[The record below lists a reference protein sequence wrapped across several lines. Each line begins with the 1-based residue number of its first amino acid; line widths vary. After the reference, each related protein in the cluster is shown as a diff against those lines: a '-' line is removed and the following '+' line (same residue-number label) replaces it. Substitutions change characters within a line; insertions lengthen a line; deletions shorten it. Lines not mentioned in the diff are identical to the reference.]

1 MGLITVAR
9 MGIAENLVRLRTA
22 ANLSQTALAK
32 KAKVSQQLISQL
44 ERGENTTTKNLPA
57 IAGALGVPVS
67 SIDPSY
73 HTPAVQ
79 ARMVRVEGFV
89 QAGEWEETWTWP
101 EDDQYEVPVPM
112 DPELIGY
119 RLHAA
124 ETRGPS
130 MNRRYPEK
138 TVVIF
143 TDAIETGEDVVPGY
157 RYVIER
163 ERADGLKEATV
174 KLLWTDE
181 SGRFWLLPES
191 NDPRFQEPIAIDA
204 NEDDTIRVI
213 GRVRYAVSR
222 E

>member
-143 TDAIETGEDVVPGY
+143 TDAIETGEDVVRDRAGARGRAEGGDRKTALDRRKRPFLAFARVERPPFSGADCY
-157 RYVIER
+157 RC
-163 ERADGLKEATV
+163 
-174 KLLWTDE
+174 
-181 SGRFWLLPES
+181 
-191 NDPRFQEPIAIDA
+191 Q
-204 NEDDTIRVI
+204 
-213 GRVRYAVSR
+213 
-222 E
+222 